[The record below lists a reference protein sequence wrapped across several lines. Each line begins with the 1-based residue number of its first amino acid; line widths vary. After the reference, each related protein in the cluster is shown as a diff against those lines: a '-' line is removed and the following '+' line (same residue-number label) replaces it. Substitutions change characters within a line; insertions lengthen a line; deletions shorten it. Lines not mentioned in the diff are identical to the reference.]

1 MFSGP
6 IKRKIVCLALAV
18 TFPMSV
24 MLGETKAAMA
34 MASGPAVLNGATLTR
49 STTIFA
55 GDKLETGA
63 NSAVTIN
70 VSGST
75 VLIGA
80 NSRVHYFG
88 DTLALHLG
96 SMQVNTSKGMKLQ
109 TDSVT
114 VEPNKEIAKYRVDR
128 STDTVQIASL
138 TGELRV
144 NNGGEV
150 AVLPPGGSLTL
161 KEQDD
166 DQTASPVK
174 GPSNGKIFVVS
185 AIAVGGAAGIL
196 WLAHDEKKPLSNQI
210 P

>member
-6 IKRKIVCLALAV
+6 KLVKIVCLSMALV
-18 TFPMSV
+18 FPVSEL
-24 MLGETKAAMA
+24 LGETKAAIA
-34 MASGPAVLNGATLTR
+34 MASGVAALNGAALSH

-55 GDKLETGA
+55 GDQLETAA
-63 NSAVTIN
+63 NSAITIN

-88 DTLALHLG
+88 DSVALHSG
-96 SMQVNTSKGMKLQ
+96 STQVNTNRGLKLQ

-114 VEPNKEIAKYRVDR
+114 IEPNKDAAKYRVDR
-128 STDTVQIASL
+128 NSQIVQIAAL

-144 NNGGEV
+144 DNGGDV
-150 AVLPPGGSLTL
+150 AVVPQGGSLTL
-161 KEQDD
+161 KEQDQD
-166 DQTASPVK
+166 PTASPVK
-174 GPSNGKIFVVS
+174 GPSNRKFFIVVAS
-185 AIAVGGAAGIL
+185 AVGATAGIV
-196 WLAHDEKKPLSNQI
+196 WLSRDEKKPISNQI

>member
-1 MFSGP
+1 
-6 IKRKIVCLALAV
+6 
-18 TFPMSV
+18 MSV

-34 MASGPAVLNGATLTR
+34 MASGVAALNGTTLTR

-55 GDKLETGA
+55 GDKLETAA

-88 DTLALHLG
+88 DSLALHSG
-96 SMQVNTSKGMKLQ
+96 TMQVNTSKGLKLQ

-114 VEPNKEIAKYRVDR
+114 VEPNKDAAKYRVDR
-128 STDTVQIASL
+128 STDTVQIAAI

-150 AVLPPGGSLTL
+150 AVLPPGGNLTL
-161 KEQDD
+161 KEKDD

-185 AIAVGGAAGIL
+185 AIAVGGAAGII
-196 WLAHDEKKPLSNQI
+196 WLTHDEKKPLSNQI

>member
-1 MFSGP
+1 
-6 IKRKIVCLALAV
+6 
-18 TFPMSV
+18 
-24 MLGETKAAMA
+24 MA
-34 MASGPAVLNGATLTR
+34 MASGVAALNGATLTR

-55 GDKLETGA
+55 GDKLETAA
-63 NSAVTIN
+63 NSAITIN

-88 DTLALHLG
+88 DSLALHSG

-114 VEPNKEIAKYRVDR
+114 VEPNKEVGKYRVDR
-128 STDTVQIASL
+128 STDTVLISAL
-138 TGELRV
+138 VGELRV

-150 AVLPPGGSLTL
+150 ALLPPGTNLTL
-161 KEQDD
+161 KEKDD

-174 GPSNGKIFVVS
+174 GPSNKKIFFV
-185 AIAVGGAAGIL
+185 AAGAVGGTAGIIY
-196 WLAHDEKKPLSNQI
+196 WKRDEKTPLSNQV